1 MEIKEKLK
9 LKNHILTYGSQD
21 QIDKCFGKNIFENET
36 IDVIKEMKYFGSFEF
51 IGEYLINILATEELT
66 KDNFHGGFN
75 EKKHFFIIN
84 SPEDVEKFKD
94 SLLKLKKEHEVT
106 KKIIKDISS
115 FLKEDFKKNNEII
128 QKVNEAIIKRTTLTR
143 KEQYN
148 LMTEILQ
155 YTANKKSLSELF
167 EVGINYYRELEKEF
181 KEENKWVWIL
191 ILLIIKIKQ

>member
-1 MEIKEKLK
+1 MEVKEKLK
-9 LKNHILTYGSQD
+9 LKNHILIYGSQD
-21 QIDKCFGKNIFENET
+21 QIDKCFGKNIFEKET
-36 IDVIKEMKYFGSFEF
+36 IDVIKKMKYFGFFEF
-51 IGEYLINILATEELT
+51 IGEYLVNILATEELI
-66 KDNFHGGFN
+66 KNNFLGGFN

-84 SPEDVEKFKD
+84 SSEDVEKFKE

-106 KKIIKDISS
+106 KKITKDISL
-115 FLKEDFKKNNEII
+115 FLKEEFRNNNEII
-128 QKVNEAIIKRTTLTR
+128 QKVNEAIVKRTTLAR

-181 KEENKWVWIL
+181 KEENK
-191 ILLIIKIKQ
+191 